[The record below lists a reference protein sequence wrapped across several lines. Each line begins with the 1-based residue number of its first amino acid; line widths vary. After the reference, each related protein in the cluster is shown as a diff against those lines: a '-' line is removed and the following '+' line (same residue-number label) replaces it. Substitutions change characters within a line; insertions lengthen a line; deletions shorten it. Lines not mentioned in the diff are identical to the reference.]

1 MGSALVYK
9 VNGFKNSNEN
19 QKNES
24 RLCHSIPVALC
35 RIEPEAE
42 RLYTRIILVVVIL
55 PVSFPFSLFIPSL
68 FFSSLL

>member
-42 RLYTRIILVVVIL
+42 RLYTRIMLVVVI
-55 PVSFPFSLFIPSL
+55 VGNMQFDDDYMNIRTQ
-68 FFSSLL
+68 